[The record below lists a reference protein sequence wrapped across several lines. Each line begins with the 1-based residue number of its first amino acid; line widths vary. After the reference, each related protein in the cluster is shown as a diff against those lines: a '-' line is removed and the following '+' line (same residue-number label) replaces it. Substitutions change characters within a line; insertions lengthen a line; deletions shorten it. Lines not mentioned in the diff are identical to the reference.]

1 MLSVLTGGM
10 PSMPSYAGA
19 ASFVPVLAEPLGAI
33 VPVLFLTSAVA
44 VLAVLHRR
52 FEGRPVW
59 RGLTSFVVVAV
70 GIVMVPDAAQE
81 SIGLWVLIGACAAG
95 IVWGITHLVGI
106 VPALSPTIFGTVVI
120 LGLLEGLLD
129 RPYEGS
135 AIGTLIAVVVVALL
149 ARAWSRD
156 LAEAVRS

>member
-1 MLSVLTGGM
+1 
-10 PSMPSYAGA
+10 
-19 ASFVPVLAEPLGAI
+19 
-33 VPVLFLTSAVA
+33 
-44 VLAVLHRR
+44 
-52 FEGRPVW
+52 
-59 RGLTSFVVVAV
+59 
-70 GIVMVPDAAQE
+70 
-81 SIGLWVLIGACAAG
+81 
-95 IVWGITHLVGI
+95 VGI